1 MRKWEYMVH
10 FVQRG
15 RTKEQIEGGLNESGQ
30 DGWELATVYTDPAGH
45 LVFVLKR
52 AREAN

>member
-1 MRKWEYMVH
+1 MRKWEYRVH
-10 FVQRG
+10 FAQQG
-15 RTKEQIEGGLNESGQ
+15 RTKEQRLNESGQ